1 MTIKTLTKGVILI
14 VDDLPT
20 NLGVLF
26 DFLAD
31 SGFKVLVARDG
42 ESAIQTVE
50 YAPPDLILLDV
61 LMPGIDGFETC
72 RRLKAKE
79 STKDIPII
87 FMTALSDAVDK
98 VKGLSLGAVDYLT
111 KPLQHEEVLARVN
124 IHLSLRNLTKK
135 LQEQN
140 VFLQQEIEQ
149 RSQAEKALFKLTLE
163 LEKRVEER
171 TTELS
176 YSNYLLKQE
185 IEERRSTEAALQHS
199 EAQLRTQA
207 KSLEQTLQ
215 QLRLTQTQL
224 VQTEKMSALGNL
236 VAGVAHEINNP
247 VNFIYGNLIYAND
260 YTKNLIDI
268 LNLYQKKFP
277 NPGEEITQKMEDIEL
292 DFMIEDL
299 SKLMTSMK
307 VGADRIREIIQSL
320 RVFSRLDEA
329 EMKPVN
335 IHEGIDSTLLILNNR
350 LKSKANLPAIEV
362 IKNYGAIP
370 QVECYASQLNQVF
383 MNLIVN
389 AIDALDD
396 YNATRTPL
404 EIKANPST
412 ITISTEILE
421 SHRVMIRIADNGP
434 GMTEEVKRQLFD
446 PFFTTKPPGKGMGI
460 GLSISHQIV
469 VEKHKGKFICVS
481 NLGQGAQFTIDI
493 PIQQRVMQIA
503 IGFMPLPSEQEFS
516 N

>member
-1 MTIKTLTKGVILI
+1 MILI

-26 DFLAD
+26 DFLSD

-42 ESAIQTVE
+42 ESAIQTAE

-72 RRLKAKE
+72 QRLKAKE
-79 STKDIPII
+79 PTKDIPII
-87 FMTALSDAVDK
+87 FMTALSDTVDR

-111 KPLQHEEVLARVN
+111 KPLQHEEVLARIN

-140 VFLQQEIEQ
+140 EVLQQEIAQ
-149 RSQAEKALFKLTLE
+149 RSQAEKALFQLTLE

-171 TTELS
+171 TNQLS

-185 IEERRSTEAALQHS
+185 IEERRSAEAELQHS
-199 EAQLRTQA
+199 EAQLRIQA

-224 VQTEKMSALGNL
+224 IQTEKMSALGNL

-247 VNFIYGNLIYAND
+247 ANFIYGNLSYANE

-268 LNLYQKKFP
+268 LNLYQEKFP
-277 NPGEEITQKMEDIEL
+277 NPGEEITQKQEEIEL
-292 DFMIEDL
+292 DFIREDL
-299 SKLMTSMK
+299 SKLMTSMQ
-307 VGADRIREIIQSL
+307 VGVERICEIIQSL
-320 RVFSRLDEA
+320 RIFSRIDEA

-335 IHEGIDSTLLILNNR
+335 IHSGIDSTLLILNNC
-350 LKSKANLPAIEV
+350 LKSKGNLPAIEV

-370 QVECYASQLNQVF
+370 QVECYASQMNQVF

-404 EIKANPST
+404 EIQANPSR
-412 ITISTEILE
+412 ITISTELLE
-421 SHRVMIRIADNGP
+421 KHRVVIRITDNGP
-434 GMTEEVKRQLFD
+434 GMTEEVKRHLFD

-469 VEKHKGKFICVS
+469 VEKHKGNLICVS
-481 NLGQGAQFTIDI
+481 NLGQGTQFTIDI
-493 PIQQRVMQIA
+493 PIQQRVMQTTL
-503 IGFMPLPSEQEFS
+503 GFMKLPSD
-516 N
+516 NIVM